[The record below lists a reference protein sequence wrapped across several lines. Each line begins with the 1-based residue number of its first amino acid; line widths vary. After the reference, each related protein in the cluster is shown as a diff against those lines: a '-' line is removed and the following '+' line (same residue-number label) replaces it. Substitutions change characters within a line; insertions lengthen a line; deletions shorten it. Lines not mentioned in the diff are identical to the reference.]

1 MNETIIG
8 YIIIAI
14 ISILSGIFGTA
25 LYYNRDTT
33 KFSRSDYQEGCRN
46 NEEAAET
53 IREIR
58 EKQRITK

>member
-8 YIIIAI
+8 YIIIVI
-14 ISILSGIFGTA
+14 ISILAGVFGTA
-25 LYYNRDTT
+25 VYYNRDTT
-33 KFSRSDYQEGCRN
+33 KLYRSDYQEGCRN

-58 EKQRITK
+58 ENQRITK

>member
-8 YIIIAI
+8 YIIIVI
-14 ISILSGIFGTA
+14 VSILAGVFGTA

-33 KFSRSDYQEGCRN
+33 KLSRSDYQEGCRN

-58 EKQRITK
+58 EKQRITE

>member
-8 YIIIAI
+8 YIIIVI
-14 ISILSGIFGTA
+14 VSILAGVFGTA
-25 LYYNRDTT
+25 LYYNRDTA
-33 KFSRSDYQEGCRN
+33 KLSRSDYQEGCRN

-58 EKQRITK
+58 EKQRITE